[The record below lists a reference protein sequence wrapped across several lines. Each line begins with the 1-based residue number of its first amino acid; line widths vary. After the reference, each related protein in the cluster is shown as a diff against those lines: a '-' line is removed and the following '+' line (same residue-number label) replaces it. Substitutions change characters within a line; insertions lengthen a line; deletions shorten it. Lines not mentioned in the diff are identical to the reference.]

1 MAIIRCPYCHAI
13 IDETAKY
20 CNNCGT
26 QLLFP
31 DDETLEEEIPG
42 EKILDADVEEKDYE
56 LDEPEE
62 EPVNLEEEG
71 DAEETRE
78 EESGE
83 DIELED
89 VAEEEEREAEEEE
102 SEEPGEDRIETR
114 DLDAGPG
121 AGLSVRDEEE
131 DREAARESPGEEAD
145 GGYEKTEPTGEF
157 DKTEEGLEGKTPTGE
172 LEETEEASVDG
183 AEEDVPGTGPL
194 RADEELELVAKES
207 EEPAPAGPEP
217 EDAADLEAAE
227 VEYIKDTGEPG
238 EPVISVEPAPP
249 APAEDETATVEVAA
263 KTADTFDTRDLD
275 KIGRTVDL
283 GKEKVDRFLE
293 VMAEKE
299 KEAVEEDEEPSGPR
313 PPEKAD
319 TGGTLPPWADA
330 MVGVPSFESRE
341 KTDSFTPAWEGKDF
355 GGEETA
361 PEPEEAESEPQE
373 EKPERILPRRRASDS
388 GIGFPERLTQP
399 VLPFG
404 ETPGE
409 GEEEEEE
416 AVAERDRVLPRRGR
430 RGGQEFPGLETVER
444 EADRVLPPFNLLDFA
459 KAKVFDCLFVATFWL
474 VTSWFAARS
483 LGGTLFRLFSSAG
496 GLLLAFYLILLA
508 MYFFLFQFFL
518 GETLGDRLFR
528 KRG

>member
-62 EPVNLEEEG
+62 EPVNLEEEE
-71 DAEETRE
+71 DAEETRK

-83 DIELED
+83 NIELED

-102 SEEPGEDRIETR
+102 SEERGEDRIETR

-131 DREAARESPGEEAD
+131 DREAARESPGEAAD

-172 LEETEEASVDG
+172 LEETEEASVEG
-183 AEEDVPGTGPL
+183 AEEEVPGTGPV
-194 RADEELELVAKES
+194 RADEEHELVAKES

-217 EDAADLEAAE
+217 EAAADLEAAE

-238 EPVISVEPAPP
+238 EPVISGGPAPS

-263 KTADTFDTRDLD
+263 KAADTFDTRDLD

-330 MVGVPSFESRE
+330 MVGVPSFESGE
-341 KTDSFTPAWEGKDF
+341 KTDSFPPEWEDKELTTEGPT
-355 GGEETA
+355 EEEEIDEE
-361 PEPEEAESEPQE
+361 PPEE
-373 EKPERILPRRRASDS
+373 KTERILPRRRASDS
-388 GIGFPERLTQP
+388 GIGLPERLTQP
-399 VLPFG
+399 ALPFG

-409 GEEEEEE
+409 GELGDE
-416 AVAERDRVLPRRGR
+416 APAGEREPFLPRRRR
-430 RGGQEFPGLETVER
+430 RGGPEFPGPGAVER
-444 EADRVLPPFNLLDFA
+444 EADRVYPPFNLMDFA
-459 KAKVFDCLFVATFWL
+459 KAKVFDCLFVAVFWL

-496 GLLLAFYLILLA
+496 GLLLAFYFTLLV

-528 KRG
+528 KKG